1 MVDRYTDQTYIIL
14 TLQKLVKIPP
24 EDSDSESDY
33 HSDNEDDSLNTLKK
47 GLSKST
53 SMQLIDKLFGRGH
66 SPTSAADPA
75 IEAPQH
81 EGSLSS
87 NLLAA
92 KERVPIFP
100 QPRTLQRYN
109 GGANLDRTIYMEEH
123 SALTKKH
130 FAVCAEQVSIFLLN
144 DNTVISFFE
153 SSGEEIERPI
163 LRRLATAETILRRS
177 GDSSMLAQAII
188 DAIIDMA
195 IPVAEKYSEIIQEL
209 ELEVLTEPSITHTKQ
224 LYILTSEV
232 TTMRNFIAPIATL
245 VRTMRDHKGQ
255 ALARINREIQNSG
268 GAHPNHATVEI
279 SPMAAMYLADVEDHT
294 VSILADLEQ
303 ISQSAAGL
311 ISLIFNTI
319 SAFQNESMK
328 QLTTATIIFL
338 PMTFITGYF
347 GMNFE
352 KLSGIT
358 PGEGQ
363 WTGTDKYFWVIAAPV
378 AFVTLVA
385 LMWGGIWRW
394 IHKWFEKLTRKRQ
407 RRNRQRLFGNRLG
420 RKNKKTV

>member
-33 HSDNEDDSLNTLKK
+33 DSDNEDDSLNTLKK

-224 LYILTSEV
+224 LYILTSEIG
-232 TTMRNFIAPIATL
+232 RASC
-245 VRTMRDHKGQ
+245 
-255 ALARINREIQNSG
+255 RER
-268 GAHPNHATVEI
+268 V
-279 SPMAAMYLADVEDHT
+279 
-294 VSILADLEQ
+294 
-303 ISQSAAGL
+303 
-311 ISLIFNTI
+311 F
-319 SAFQNESMK
+319 
-328 QLTTATIIFL
+328 
-338 PMTFITGYF
+338 
-347 GMNFE
+347 
-352 KLSGIT
+352 
-358 PGEGQ
+358 
-363 WTGTDKYFWVIAAPV
+363 
-378 AFVTLVA
+378 
-385 LMWGGIWRW
+385 
-394 IHKWFEKLTRKRQ
+394 
-407 RRNRQRLFGNRLG
+407 
-420 RKNKKTV
+420 